1 MSKNLTSKQ
10 LDIYKA
16 ILKELKPKPKIN
28 GLEFAKKEGYLSP
41 EGSAVT
47 GRFVPFAYQEEPLMA
62 LTDDEIELIVFLKST
77 RIGYTKMINFKVAYN
92 IAENPAT
99 TLIFHPND
107 KKANDWSKDEFKPL
121 VRDMKCVANKII
133 QDRESNTLNKKS
145 FVGGY
150 ISSRGGVSANN
161 YASATAKDVIFDEF
175 SRFPHDVDGEG
186 DPYELGK
193 KRTESY
199 WNGQVVIGS
208 TPTIRGKDLTETRF
222 NETDQRYRYYS
233 CPHCGHEQAL
243 DFFKHIR
250 WDKEYREGVKV
261 HLTSTAYML
270 CEKCE
275 KKILHKEKKQMDK
288 KARWYQTA
296 PFFCCEEWQKPE
308 DNRSWYYNEKDPS
321 DLKNGEALCKHCGL
335 TAEYNRNGRK
345 KRGYYI
351 WAGLSYQPTT
361 TWATIAET
369 FVQSM
374 GNPRKMK
381 TFYNTWLGLT
391 FEEENIK
398 LDTNTIMDTA
408 EDYNYVPENAK
419 VILLTADT
427 QNNRLEYLI
436 TAWCEGETSYNIK
449 AGKIMGDPENKFVW
463 DEMLKIKNTALYTST
478 GREVYI
484 FRGFI
489 DMAGART
496 DFVKKFVRANPNDF
510 LMLKGDEKEL
520 KSNDDRPVGL
530 IKTSHQEK
538 DKIMWVATTKAK
550 DIVFER
556 FSKQPHENGFI
567 HHNKSFDLEW
577 YEQITS
583 EKKVFKVNKR
593 GMMEGTYVK
602 NTTSTRNEAL
612 DLLGYQLAAVRV
624 IQNETGLNLQIQE
637 D

>member
-1 MSKNLTSKQ
+1 MSAELNQKQ
-10 LDIYKA
+10 LAIYKI
-16 ILKELKPKPKIN
+16 ILSELKPKPKIN
-28 GLEFAKKEGYLSP
+28 GLEFAKVEGYLSP

-47 GRFVPFAYQEEPLMA
+47 GRFVPFAYQEEPLIA

-107 KKANDWSKDEFKPL
+107 KKATDWSKDEFKPL
-121 VRDMKCVANKII
+121 VRDMKCVGNKII

-145 FVGGY
+145 FIGGY

-208 TPTIRGKDLTETRF
+208 TPTVKGKDLTEIRF
-222 NETDQRYRYYS
+222 NETDQRFRYWK
-233 CPHCGHEQAL
+233 CPHCNHEQTL

-261 HLTSTAYML
+261 HLTNTAYML

-275 KKILHKEKKQMDK
+275 ARIPHKEKKKMDK
-288 KARWYQTA
+288 IGRWYQTA
-296 PFFCCEEWQKPE
+296 PFFCCGEWQKPT
-308 DNRSWYYNEKDPS
+308 DNKNWYYNKEDIA
-321 DLKNGEALCKHCGL
+321 DTRNGEALCNKCGQ

-369 FVQSM
+369 FVQSI

-381 TFYNTWLGLT
+381 TFYNTWLGQS

-398 LDTNTIMDTA
+398 LDTNTLMETA
-408 EDYNYVPENAK
+408 EEYIYVPDEAK
-419 VILLTADT
+419 VILMTVDT
-427 QNNRLEYLI
+427 QDDRLEYLI
-436 TAWCEGETSYNIK
+436 SAWCEGETSYNIK
-449 AGKIMGDPENKFVW
+449 SGKVMGDPINKFVW
-463 DEMLKIKNTALYTST
+463 DELLQIKNTALKTQS
-478 GREVYI
+478 GNDVYI

-489 DMAGART
+489 DMAGHKT
-496 DFVKKFVRANPNDF
+496 EFVKKFVRANPQDF
-510 LMLKGDEKEL
+510 IMLKGDDKEVKTNDARPLAQL
-520 KSNDDRPVGL
+520 KVSQ
-530 IKTSHQEK
+530 TEK

-550 DIVFER
+550 DTIFER
-556 FSKQPHENGFI
+556 LAKQPHEHGFI
-567 HHNKSFDLEW
+567 HHNKSFNLEW
-577 YEQITS
+577 FDQLTS
-583 EKKVFKVNKR
+583 EKKVFKLNKR
-593 GMMEGTYVK
+593 GFLEGTYVK
-602 NTTSTRNEAL
+602 TRDRNEAL
-612 DLLGYQLAAVRV
+612 DLVGYQLAAVRLV
-624 IQNETGLNLQIQE
+624 QNETGLNLQIQE

>member
-1 MSKNLTSKQ
+1 MSAELNKKQ
-10 LDIYKA
+10 LSIYSL
-16 ILKELKPKPKIN
+16 ILSELKPKPKIN
-28 GLEFAKKEGYLSP
+28 GLEFAKVEGYLSP

-47 GRFVPFAYQEEPLMA
+47 GRFVPFAYQEEPLIA

-107 KKANDWSKDEFKPL
+107 KKATDWSKDEFKPL
-121 VRDMKCVANKII
+121 VRDMKCVNDKII
-133 QDRESNTLNKKS
+133 RDRESDTLNKKS
-145 FVGGY
+145 FIGGY

-208 TPTIRGKDLTETRF
+208 TPTIKGQDLTEIRF
-222 NETDQRYRYYS
+222 NETDQRFRYWK
-233 CPHCGHEQAL
+233 CPHCQYEQAL

-261 HLTSTAYML
+261 HLTNTAYML
-270 CEKCE
+270 CENCE
-275 KKILHKEKKQMDK
+275 TRIPHKEKKKLDK
-288 KARWYQTA
+288 AGRWYQTA
-296 PFFCCEEWQKPE
+296 PFYCCGEWQKPT
-308 DNRSWYYNEKDPS
+308 DNRSWYYNKDDITDS
-321 DLKNGEALCKHCGL
+321 KNGEALCKTCNK

-361 TWATIAET
+361 TWANMSDT
-369 FVQSM
+369 FVKAI
-374 GNPRKMK
+374 GNSRKMK
-381 TFYNTWLGLT
+381 AFYNTWLGQT

-398 LDTNTIMDTA
+398 LDTNTLMDAA
-408 EDYNYVPENAK
+408 EEYQHVPENAK
-419 VILLTADT
+419 VLLMTVDT
-427 QNNRLEYLI
+427 QNDRLEYLI

-463 DEMLKIKNTALYTST
+463 DELLKIKNTELYTSSN
-478 GREVYI
+478 RAVYI

-489 DMAGART
+489 DMAGQRT
-496 DFVKKFVRANPNDF
+496 DYVKKFVRANPQDF
-510 LMLKGDEKEL
+510 LMLKGDDKEV
-520 KSNDDRPVGL
+520 KTNDARPIGQ
-530 IKTSHQEK
+530 IKTTQNEK
-538 DKIMWVATTKAK
+538 DKILWVATTKAK
-550 DIVFER
+550 DTVFER
-556 FSKQPHENGFI
+556 LAKQPHENGFI

-577 YEQITS
+577 FEQITS
-583 EKKVFKVNKR
+583 EKKVFKINKR
-593 GMMEGTYVK
+593 GILEGTYVK

-612 DLLGYQLAAVRV
+612 DLIGYQLAAIRV
-624 IQNETGLNLQIQE
+624 IQSETGLNLQIQE